1 MHSHNEVNAP
11 PNPFET
17 EKTVRSAIATESAL
31 YAAGNPPTPYAAIPH
46 ECAYAELDRDHSR
59 LTARLGV
66 LRGELADARAD
77 LKTAR
82 SRAWWLGVV
91 VGLYTAGGL
100 LAVGVY
106 LLR

>member
-1 MHSHNEVNAP
+1 MHSHNEVNTE
-11 PNPFET
+11 PNPFQ
-17 EKTVRSAIATESAL
+17 KQSAL
-31 YAAGNPPTPYAAIPH
+31 YAAGNPPAPYAAIPH
-46 ECAYAELDRDHSR
+46 ECAYAELDREHSR

-66 LRGELADARAD
+66 LRGELADARAGEM
-77 LKTAR
+77 TAR